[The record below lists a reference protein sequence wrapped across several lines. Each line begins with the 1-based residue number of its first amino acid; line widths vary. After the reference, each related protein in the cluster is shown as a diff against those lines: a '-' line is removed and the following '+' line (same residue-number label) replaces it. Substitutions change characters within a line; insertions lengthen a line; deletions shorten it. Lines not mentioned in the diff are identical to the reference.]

1 MMYNIDLSELND
13 YGKQLLDIA
22 DAVQDET
29 MKALTNLGEYAKM
42 LCRVEL
48 EDVRYTG
55 ALERSFVVES
65 DRGKMTVTV
74 YPTAAHRMFV
84 RMGTRPHWAPIGPL
98 KRWAAVKL
106 GDENA
111 AYAVQRSIAKRGTS
125 MYQVAKRGSKDN
137 PWPQRVVGRGDFASA
152 LTRTA
157 EGLGKKIA
165 AEVVT

>member
-1 MMYNIDLSELND
+1 MSSRSCV
-13 YGKQLLDIA
+13 GS
-22 DAVQDET
+22 T
-29 MKALTNLGEYAKM
+29 
-42 LCRVEL
+42 
-48 EDVRYTG
+48 TG
-55 ALERSFVVES
+55 CVL
-65 DRGKMTVTV
+65 V
-74 YPTAAHRMFV
+74 YRMFV